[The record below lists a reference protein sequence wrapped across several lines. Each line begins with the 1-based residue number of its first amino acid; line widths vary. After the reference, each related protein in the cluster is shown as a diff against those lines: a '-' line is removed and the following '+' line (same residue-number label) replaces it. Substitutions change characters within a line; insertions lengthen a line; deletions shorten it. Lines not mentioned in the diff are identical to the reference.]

1 MRTAQFKPLRDSKI
15 KCYFDTVHKKM
26 LRLNDAAF
34 FMYCDFNEKM
44 SNFLVEDFDVV
55 IKFMDSVTQNRKSKS
70 GNITN

>member
-1 MRTAQFKPLRDSKI
+1 
-15 KCYFDTVHKKM
+15 M